1 MQRELAALRR
11 MFRLGLQGGKALRV
25 PYFPTIQVDN
35 VRTGFFERAEF
46 ERVRAELPDYLQP
59 LATVAYWTGWRRTE
73 LLTLEWRQVDLDTG
87 TVRLDPGT
95 TKNKQGRLVYLPAEA
110 LEALHAWRE
119 ITAAVERQRR
129 CIIQRVF
136 HREGR
141 PLRDYY
147 AAWRSACDRAK
158 VPGRTLHDFRR
169 TAARNYVRSGV
180 PERVAMQIL
189 GHKTRSIFDRY
200 NLTSDGDLRA
210 AAEKVVTPVREA
222 LGKIPVLPTSKAS
235 GEAS

>member
-1 MQRELAALRR
+1 MRRYIETRLEEGAERATVQRELAALRR

-95 TKNKQGRLVYLPAEA
+95 TKNKQGRLV
-110 LEALHAWRE
+110 
-119 ITAAVERQRR
+119 
-129 CIIQRVF
+129 
-136 HREGR
+136 
-141 PLRDYY
+141 
-147 AAWRSACDRAK
+147 
-158 VPGRTLHDFRR
+158 
-169 TAARNYVRSGV
+169 
-180 PERVAMQIL
+180 
-189 GHKTRSIFDRY
+189 
-200 NLTSDGDLRA
+200 
-210 AAEKVVTPVREA
+210 
-222 LGKIPVLPTSKAS
+222 
-235 GEAS
+235 